1 MCNTEGFA
9 VSTSLNKSSSSSSNE
24 YNAYSVLASCL
35 CPSLVRDVSV
45 VAYN

>member
-9 VSTSLNKSSSSSSNE
+9 VSTSLNKSSSSE
-24 YNAYSVLASCL
+24 YNAQSMLAICL
-35 CPSLVRDVSV
+35 CPSLVRDIFV